1 MILRC
6 NIELMNRKLDYF
18 KTKINEIGLCSSIKN
33 EHNEFYNE
41 LMDMFK
47 SHPNY
52 SKLFLNVVDVS
63 IAYNKIN
70 PIKCYELQLMK
81 SNKTPEAVSYR
92 KCFQKPTKNIDL
104 KHAMRYSIKNQILD
118 YRDSCDELIC
128 EKCGSEQNIQIDH
141 MILFKNLYDDFLSQN
156 TLTIPTEFDNTYFNS
171 AKFKNDDVEFKNSWD
186 EYHKKHA
193 ILRCL
198 CNKCNQKRS
207 KK

>member
-1 MILRC
+1 
-6 NIELMNRKLDYF
+6 MNKSQQYTF
-18 KTKINEIGLCSSIKN
+18 YKTLLNNIGLCPSLKRFHDDAYYQFMDLFKN
-33 EHNEFYNE
+33 HPEYPDKVKNIVDIAIVNNE
-41 LMDMFK
+41 L
-47 SHPNY
+47 
-52 SKLFLNVVDVS
+52 
-63 IAYNKIN
+63 INK
-70 PIKCYELQLMK
+70 YFELQLIK
-81 SNKTPEAVSYR
+81 SYGTTDDISYK
-92 KCFQKPTKNIDL
+92 KCIYQPSTNNSL
-104 KHAMRYSIKNQILD
+104 KQAMRYAIKDQILD

-171 AKFKNDDVEFKNSWD
+171 AKFKNNDVEFKNSWD

-198 CNKCNQKRS
+198 CNKCNLTRS